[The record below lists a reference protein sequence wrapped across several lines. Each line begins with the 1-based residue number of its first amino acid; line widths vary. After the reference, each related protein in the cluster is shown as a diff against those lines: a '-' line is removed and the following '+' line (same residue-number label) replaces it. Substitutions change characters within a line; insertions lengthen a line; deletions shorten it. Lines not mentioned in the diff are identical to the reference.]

1 MENNRNIN
9 KNFIF
14 RPNEPGNNNVEKP
27 KENKRKSR
35 KNIIF
40 RNNRFR
46 QNTRRNYLPG
56 QRKKTWSQREKT
68 RNQRENF
75 IGKTPEKINV
85 FCKNYVRLCWK
96 VCARL
101 SINPRFCLENLT
113 SLVLPRLLERSC
125 WNTTNLSR
133 FLGIL
138 NFICENFHFPIILA
152 QIWLLAHV
160 FLIAIYDFY
169 RIKY

>member
-56 QRKKTWSQREKT
+56 QRKKTWS
-68 RNQRENF
+68 
-75 IGKTPEKINV
+75 
-85 FCKNYVRLCWK
+85 
-96 VCARL
+96 
-101 SINPRFCLENLT
+101 
-113 SLVLPRLLERSC
+113 
-125 WNTTNLSR
+125 
-133 FLGIL
+133 
-138 NFICENFHFPIILA
+138 
-152 QIWLLAHV
+152 
-160 FLIAIYDFY
+160 
-169 RIKY
+169 